1 VQFSAL
7 EEEEWMGSVKQSRG
21 LDSTLGAIVAH
32 PLRGKCLTIL
42 SDRTASPNELAR
54 ELGEDVGNVSYHVKQ
69 LLKMEV
75 IELVR
80 ERPVRGAVEHF
91 YRAIQRPFV
100 SDDEYSEMSVE
111 ERLRFVR
118 VSLQFAVADAAAAV
132 EANTFTQRPDHY
144 LTRLPLTVDEEGW
157 KELNDVY
164 ADAFQRT
171 IEVEA
176 ASAERMSKDPEAVG
190 IPARAISM
198 FFEMP
203 PPEEP

>member
-1 VQFSAL
+1 M
-7 EEEEWMGSVKQSRG
+7 ESVKQSKG
-21 LDSTLGAIVAH
+21 LNSTLGAIVAH
-32 PLRGKCLTIL
+32 PLRGRCLTIL

-54 ELGEDVGNVSYHVKQ
+54 DLGEDVGNISYHVKQ

-91 YRAIQRPFV
+91 YRAIQRPV
-100 SDDEYSEMSVE
+100 MSDEEYAKLSVE

-118 VSLQFAVADAAAAV
+118 LSLQFVVADAAVAI
-132 EANTFTQRPDHY
+132 EANTFTQRHDHY

-157 KELNDVY
+157 KELNKIY
-164 ADAFQRT
+164 AEALRQT
-171 IEVEA
+171 VEVEA
-176 ASAERMSKDPEAVG
+176 ASAERMSANPEAPG
-190 IPARAISM
+190 IPTRVISM

-203 PPEEP
+203 PREQR